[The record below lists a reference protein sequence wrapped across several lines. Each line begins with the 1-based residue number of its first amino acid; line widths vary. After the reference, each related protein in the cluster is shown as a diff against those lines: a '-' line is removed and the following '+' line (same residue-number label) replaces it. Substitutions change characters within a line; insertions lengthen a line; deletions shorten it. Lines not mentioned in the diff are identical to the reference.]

1 MSYRG
6 MSREG
11 GKQLSGIEHLRQ
23 SLREILMTR
32 KGSRV
37 IRRDF
42 GCGIAELID
51 QPLSQELKLDIAY
64 EVSEALAKWEPRF
77 KLSRVEVSGGGAD
90 GRTQFDLTG
99 IYLPLGHLGNNSGQT
114 HSQIRISV

>member
-1 MSYRG
+1 MSYKG
-6 MSREG
+6 MSRED
-11 GKQLSGIEHLRQ
+11 GKELSGIEHVRQ
-23 SLREILMTR
+23 SLKEILMTR

-51 QPLSQELKLDIAY
+51 RPMSQELKLDIAY
-64 EVSEALAKWEPRF
+64 EVSEAVARWEPRF
-77 KLSRVEVSGGGAD
+77 KLIQVEVIGGGPD

-99 IYLPLGHLGNNSGQT
+99 IYYPRGHLGDYSGQT
-114 HSQIRISV
+114 QSKIRISV